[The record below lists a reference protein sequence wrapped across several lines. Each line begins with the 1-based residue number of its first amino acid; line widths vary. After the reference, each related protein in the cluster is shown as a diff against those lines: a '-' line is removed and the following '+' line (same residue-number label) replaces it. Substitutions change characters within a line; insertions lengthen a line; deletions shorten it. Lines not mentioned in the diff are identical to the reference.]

1 MIYRGS
7 CHCGQVAFEVDG
19 ELTGVTECNCSICA
33 RKGALH
39 WFVGRDQLRLLTPE
53 ENLATYTFNKEVIRH
68 RFCPQCG
75 IHPYGEGVAPSGE
88 RMAAINVRSLDNVDI
103 AALPVRHYDGR
114 AL

>member
-1 MIYRGS
+1 MIYKGS
-7 CHCGQVAFEVDG
+7 CHCGRVAFTVDG

-39 WFVGRDQLRLLTPE
+39 WFVARDQLRLLTPD
-53 ENLATYTFNKEVIRH
+53 ENLATYTFNKHVIRH

-75 IHPYGEGVAPSGE
+75 IHTFGEGIALSGE
-88 RMAAINVRSLDNVDI
+88 HMAAINVRCLDDVDI
-103 AALPVRHYDGR
+103 AALSVRQYDGR